1 MKALEKKISTKHSS
15 GPQKTLDNSLPDL
28 SQHPIVLRKVS
39 EARAFL
45 EKHPIPDHILNRV
58 RSDK

>member
-1 MKALEKKISTKHSS
+1 MESSDNKKTPKYGVGI
-15 GPQKTLDNSLPDL
+15 LDNSLPDL
-28 SQHPIVLRKVS
+28 SQHPVVLKKVS

-45 EKHPIPDHILNRV
+45 EKHPIPEYILNRH

>member
-1 MKALEKKISTKHSS
+1 MGSIKSKGSK
-15 GPQKTLDNSLPDL
+15 KTLIYGEVIIDNSLPDL
-28 SQHPIVLRKVS
+28 SQHPVVLKKVS

-45 EKHPIPDHILNRV
+45 EKHPIPDHILNRI

>member
-1 MKALEKKISTKHSS
+1 MKSLESKVVDKKPVYGGIYVDKS
-15 GPQKTLDNSLPDL
+15 LDNM
-28 SQHPIVLRKVS
+28 PISPAAQRKND

>member
-1 MKALEKKISTKHSS
+1 MGSIKSKGSKKYGEVII
-15 GPQKTLDNSLPDL
+15 DNSLPNL
-28 SQHPIVLRKVS
+28 SQHPVVLKKVS

-45 EKHPIPDHILNRV
+45 EKHPIPEHILNRH